1 MNILRTT
8 EITTDKQTD
17 RHGKKERKLVNGKRE
32 RDQIERESAR
42 E

>member
-1 MNILRTT
+1 MGVER
-8 EITTDKQTD
+8 ERDKQTD